1 MQRNVKRMATI
12 KDIAKIAGVA
22 QGTVSNVL
30 NGRGNVSS
38 DKIRRVLDACEQL
51 GYIPNE
57 QAKQLRQ
64 TRSRLIGVL
73 LPNLRDKRPIDFYI
87 SFKTYA
93 ENHGYRVRQYLS
105 SELDG
110 QQSEEAVQQEVLK
123 DGIDAM
129 AVFAGSQHM
138 MSVPFGKRIP
148 VIYVEHRPSFVAD
161 FIGFDYRQ
169 AGSSI
174 AQQVRKDRCSNVVLL
189 TGSLWASSTAE
200 FCAGF
205 QAAMAGASAR
215 ITHIQTDKQSEQ
227 LSILESRELSCADA
241 VVCSRMELAQVARNL
256 LKSFSSPALPRI
268 YTLSPLFTLPES
280 DFNKYELNYRLLGDA
295 TAKKLIQQIEAQ
307 TPAGDQILENNGF
320 RSFTPPPV
328 AHADGQALSVITL
341 DSPEAYTLQHIAKLY
356 TNQTGVP
363 VHIGIY
369 SYDEIFDIFASG
381 MRGHEHYDVLRI
393 DVTMLSFFARK
404 LLMPLTDIDPSI
416 ADFLSTF
423 LKGTVAPYSY
433 VNNTLYS
440 VPFSPS
446 TQMLYYRRDL
456 FSNSMIRRMFVE
468 RFGRELTVPKTFDEY
483 NEIAS
488 FFTRSLNPDSPVK
501 FGTTLTVGS
510 IAVASSEYL
519 QRLFALQEN
528 LYDETGKV
536 DMRAPNFV
544 RALEQLLAARPY
556 ADPNYSTWW
565 RNTVSA
571 FAGGDIAMALI
582 YNNFASPLVSYQ
594 SRVRDS
600 IGYALIPGGRPV
612 IGGGCLGISRL
623 SRHPELAL
631 SFIRWLCSE
640 PISSA
645 SAFLGGVSPCTESY
659 NNYEIIN
666 TYPWLKNV
674 NRSFAAARGR
684 RVPPHVE
691 TPFDERA
698 FLNIIGNSV
707 LQACSGA
714 LSPEQAMA
722 LAHRRFQER
731 FGAIY
736 TNG

>member
-1 MQRNVKRMATI
+1 MGMQMATI
-12 KDIAKIAGVA
+12 KDIAKMAGVA

-30 NGRGNVSS
+30 NSRGNVSS

-64 TRSRLIGVL
+64 THSRLIGVI

-110 QQSEEAVQQEVLK
+110 QQSEEAVQQDVLK

-138 MSVPFGKRIP
+138 MSVPFGKNTS

-161 FIGFDYRQ
+161 FIGFDYRL

-174 AQQVRKDRCSNVVLL
+174 AAQVKRDRCTNVVLL

-200 FCAGF
+200 FCEGF
-205 QAAMAGASAR
+205 HDAMKDTSAR

-227 LSILESRELSCADA
+227 LSILESHELSCADA

-256 LKSFSSPALPRI
+256 LKSFSSPNLPRI

-280 DFNKYELNYRLLGDA
+280 DFNKYELNYRLLGNA
-295 TAKKLIQQIEAQ
+295 TAQKLILQIKAQ
-307 TPAGDQILENNGF
+307 KPTGEQILSNNGF
-320 RSFTPPPV
+320 RTFTPPPV
-328 AHADGQALSVITL
+328 LASGGEALNVITL
-341 DSPEAYTLQHIAKLY
+341 DSPEAYTLQHIARLY
-356 TNQTGVP
+356 ANQTGMP
-363 VHIGIY
+363 VHIAIC
-369 SYDEIFDIFASG
+369 SYDEIFDVFNSG
-381 MRGHEHYDVLRI
+381 MRGHEHVDVLRI

-416 ADFLSTF
+416 TGFLSTF

-433 VNNTLYS
+433 VNSTLYAL
-440 VPFSPS
+440 PFSPS

-468 RFGRELTVPKTFDEY
+468 RFGRELTVPQNFDEY
-483 NEIAS
+483 NEVAS
-488 FFTRSLNPDSPVK
+488 FFTRSLNPDSPVQY
-501 FGTTLTVGS
+501 GTTLTVGS

-528 LYDETGKV
+528 LYDEAGRV
-536 DMRAPNFV
+536 DMCAPNFV
-544 RALEQLLAARPY
+544 RALRQLLDARRY

-565 RNTVSA
+565 RKTVSA

-594 SRVRDS
+594 SKVRDS
-600 IGYALIPGGRPV
+600 IGCALIPGGRPV
-612 IGGGCLGISRL
+612 IGGGCLGISRH
-623 SRHPELAL
+623 SRHPGLAL
-631 SFIRWLCSE
+631 DFIRWLCSE

-645 SAFLGGVSPCTESY
+645 SAFLGGVSPCAESY

-666 TYPWLKNV
+666 TYPWMKNV

-684 RVPPHVE
+684 RVPAHIE

-698 FLNIIGNSV
+698 FLNILGSSV

-714 LSPEQAMA
+714 LSPEQAMGIA
-722 LAHRRFQER
+722 NRRFQET

-736 TNG
+736 DGR